1 MTRLFALTL
10 LIIAFP
16 VPGYAADEPW
26 RDDPTAFINHFAEVG
41 ISEILTTEISDAE
54 KLERFRSLF
63 NDGFD
68 IPAIGRFVLARSWR
82 RAGNEEKQEFVD
94 MFEDVIVYT
103 WSRRFSEYDGQTIDV
118 RGTSPDGETGTL
130 VDSAIIDTNG
140 QSVAVQWRLRK
151 REEGLKIVD
160 VIVEGISMAITYRQD
175 YASVIRRKGGLDGLL
190 MKLRTQ
196 VGSLAEL

>member
-1 MTRLFALTL
+1 
-10 LIIAFP
+10 
-16 VPGYAADEPW
+16 
-26 RDDPTAFINHFAEVG
+26 
-41 ISEILTTEISDAE
+41 
-54 KLERFRSLF
+54 
-63 NDGFD
+63 
-68 IPAIGRFVLARSWR
+68 
-82 RAGNEEKQEFVD
+82 

-175 YASVIRRKGGLDGLL
+175 YASVIRRKGGLNGLL